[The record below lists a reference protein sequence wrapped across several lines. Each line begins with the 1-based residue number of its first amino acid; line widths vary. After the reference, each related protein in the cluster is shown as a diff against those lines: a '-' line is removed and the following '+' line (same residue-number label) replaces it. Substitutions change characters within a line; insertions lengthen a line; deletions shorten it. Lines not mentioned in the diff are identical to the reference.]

1 MTKQIQ
7 IIITNEFATSGK
19 SNLELRATVFE
30 KAFRKLTRE
39 KSSIG
44 KIFPVYLKV
53 NEVHYTLGI
62 FTLNNLGS
70 ASLFLELPEGTFFDH
85 ITFGKELINNKT
97 HLTCVI
103 DNARKKVTS
112 LKPVLLSNGTYHVL
126 TLIIEDTNILKLAPK
141 DILYP
146 PVDVEQ
152 AKLLQEAL
160 FTRGGFNGSGVLE
173 AVGTAGVVVVQIF
186 LIPKAV
192 DFKVLHFTK
201 SGLGALT
208 YKFDDNIF
216 KHIQLHQ
223 AHLGHEFQNEYQFGL
238 ITFRYPTEID
248 GPLYLGFQ
256 TEKSGLYFNSLDG
269 DLNKS
274 VISKAQDASR

>member
-1 MTKQIQ
+1 MTKEIQ
-7 IIITNEFATSGK
+7 IIVTIEFVTSGK

-30 KAFRKLTRE
+30 RVFRKLTRE
-39 KSSIG
+39 QSSIG

-53 NEVHYTLGI
+53 NEVHYTFGI

-85 ITFGKELINNKT
+85 ITFGKELIHNRT
-97 HLTCVI
+97 HLTYVI

-208 YKFDDNIF
+208 YKFDDSMF
-216 KHIQLHQ
+216 KHIRIHQ

-238 ITFRYPTEID
+238 ITFRYPTKID

-256 TEKSGLYFNSLDG
+256 METSGLYFNSPDG